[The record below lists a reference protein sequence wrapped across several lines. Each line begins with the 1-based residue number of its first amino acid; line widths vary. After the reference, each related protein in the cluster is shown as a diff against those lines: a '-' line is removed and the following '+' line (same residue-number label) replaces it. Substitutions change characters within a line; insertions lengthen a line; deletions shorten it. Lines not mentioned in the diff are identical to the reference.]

1 MCVGGGGGTMAAM
14 KRQLPPWLGYMYYIY
29 KTDKSKTH
37 TFTFGGNKK
46 LELDRPNLFLA
57 RYENLRRD

>member
-1 MCVGGGGGTMAAM
+1 MVS
-14 KRQLPPWLGYMYYIY
+14 I
-29 KTDKSKTH
+29 KTY

-57 RYENLRRD
+57 NMKIFAEIEFRI

>member
-1 MCVGGGGGTMAAM
+1 MCREGTGA
-14 KRQLPPWLGYMYYIY
+14 RFYRGSEIVD
-29 KTDKSKTH
+29 KTDKSKTY